1 STCRPDRAGDTAI
14 GRYTG
19 ILGATGSTTACQGGT
34 TCAQRASC
42 DRRVSN
48 VVQYWTPSW
57 NGLSGRFAYGTAGA
71 QQGSAAS
78 GVAEGTGLKPS
89 LFSAMAAYET
99 GPLYAT
105 LAYEHHKD
113 FQALNTLLAAPAS
126 NG

>member
-1 STCRPDRAGDTAI
+1 VDPVL
-14 GRYTG
+14 YTEG
-19 ILGATGSTTACQGGT
+19 QGVQT
-34 TCAQRASC
+34 VAQRATI
-42 DRRVSN
+42 DRRVSI
-48 VVQYWTPSW
+48 VDQSRTPSW

-78 GVAEGTGLKPS
+78 GVAEGSGLKPS

-126 NG
+126 NGKDEAWKAGVSYRLL